1 MIITNFLS
9 ESCEKLLKNLWEYS
23 DYDME
28 TDNSTLFTSTY
39 SGLVPLV
46 DVFLNLNSTTGT
58 IVENSLVIPYH
69 HFKFIGRYST
79 QSFSTFNEYLSS
91 HNLRIIRTEYT
102 LNGETATFYVAPG
115 IVFISTREGV
125 KILFMICL
133 SHNVFKSLFS
143 GLTLEFLTP
152 EDIKVYMDSSLL
164 KSKYSRM
171 YKILNSLYIEPLA
184 QNEVEICIKPSEVF
198 MKEVL
203 GNENDEKIISQED
216 FERFNA
222 ILREEI
228 L

>member
-9 ESCEKLLKNLWEYS
+9 ESCERLLTNLLEYS
-23 DYDME
+23 EYNME
-28 TDNSTLFTSTY
+28 TDNSVLFTSTY
-39 SGLVPLV
+39 SGWIPLI
-46 DVFLNLNSTTGT
+46 DIFLNLNSTTGT

-69 HFKFIGRYST
+69 HFKFSGRYST

-91 HNLRIIRTEYT
+91 HDLRVIRTEYT
-102 LNGETATFYVAPG
+102 LNGETASFYAAPG
-115 IVFISTREGV
+115 TIFINTREGV

-133 SHNVFKSLFS
+133 SHDAFKNLLLSS
-143 GLTLEFLTP
+143 TLEVLKS
-152 EDIKVYMDSSLL
+152 EDIKVYMDPSLL

-184 QNEVEICIKPSEVF
+184 QNEVEICIKPSEIF

-203 GNENDEKIISQED
+203 GNENDEKIVSQED

-222 ILREEI
+222 MLKEEI